1 MFPERIACED
11 CRSSH
16 TCSCNHLRRRA
27 GLPAQDNARAIEIHA
42 RRFEFVPAEITVKKG
57 EAVTLSLISDDVS
70 HSLLIEGLGVNQTI
84 VKGHVVQVTFTPDK
98 IGDFPGR
105 CGRFCGDGHGTMR
118 FLVHVTE

>member
-1 MFPERIACED
+1 MKIVVLAILAVAIIYAAV
-11 CRSSH
+11 H
-16 TCSCNHLRRRA
+16 

-105 CGRFCGDGHGTMR
+105 CGRFCGNGHGTMR
-118 FLVHVTE
+118 FLVHVTEQKP